1 MPRNIYNPNEAPE
14 QRRQQNERVK
24 RLLEK
29 WMSTPAWNC
38 DFKAIESELDDAG
51 FRLTEPEIPKTQVNH
66 VPVA

>member
-1 MPRNIYNPNEAPE
+1 MPKNIFNPNETPE

-29 WMSTPAWNC
+29 WMTTPAWNC
-38 DFKAIESELDDAG
+38 DYKAIEVELDDAG
-51 FRLTEPEIPKTQVNH
+51 FRLTEPPILKTQVSH